1 MSITKEKL
9 KLLEEIKQE
18 KCLLDEQKQ
27 KLIQQLTSP
36 LTLLIAF
43 ALGVGGPFLTK
54 KRTQQLRKSSHNSQN
69 FFLWEMLFTTAI
81 FGFKKILQYPIFHSD
96 NKGGRK

>member
-18 KCLLDEQKQ
+18 KSLLVEQKQ
-27 KLIQQLTSP
+27 KLAQQLTSP
-36 LTLLIAF
+36 LVLLVAF
-43 ALGVGGPFLTK
+43 ALGIGAPFLTK
-54 KRTQQLRKSSHNSQN
+54 KQTKQLKKHPHNTQN
-69 FFLWEMLFTTAI
+69 FFLWEMLFTAAV